1 VRRVAAIALLAMI
14 AVSEALSAELTP
26 FLESRRLGIAVS
38 ALPLPEKL
46 PRELTSGLTNRLL
59 VRVTLLADSRTVAQR
74 AVEIAVKYDLWDE
87 NFSVTT
93 RIDGAVV
100 QERNYGNVAEVL
112 GMLTNLRLAGLFGA
126 TELAAESPLVVR
138 ADALLNP
145 IDRERLEQIRKWVAE
160 NTTPAPPTRGTS
172 GASAPSANAAS
183 NAIFNRIFE
192 QYAGGAGLAAAW
204 NQNLSSRPFRPEDLA
219 RDGQ

>member
-1 VRRVAAIALLAMI
+1 VRRVAAFALLAII
-14 AVSEALSAELTP
+14 AVSDALSAELTP
-26 FLESRRLGIAVS
+26 FLQARRLGIALS

-59 VRVTLLADSRTVAQR
+59 VRVTLLSESRTVAQR
-74 AVEIAVKYDLWDE
+74 AVEVAVKYDLWDE
-87 NFSVTT
+87 NFAVTT
-93 RIDGAVV
+93 RVDGAVV
-100 QERNYGNVAEVL
+100 QERTYRTVAEVL
-112 GMLTNLRLAGLFGA
+112 ALLGNLRLEGLFGT
-126 TELAAESPLVVR
+126 TELAAQPPLAVR

-145 IDRERLEQIRKWVAE
+145 IDRERLDQIRKWVAE
-160 NTTPAPPTRGTS
+160 NTAPTPPTRGAS

-204 NQNLSSRPFRPEDLA
+204 NQSLSSRPFRPEDLA

>member
-1 VRRVAAIALLAMI
+1 VRRIAAIALLAMI
-14 AVSEALSAELTP
+14 AVSEALSAELAP
-26 FLESRRLGIAVS
+26 FLEARRLGVVIT
-38 ALPLPEKL
+38 ALPLPETL

-59 VRVTLLADSRTVAQR
+59 VRVTLLSESRTVAQR

-87 NFSVTT
+87 NFAVTT
-93 RIDGAVV
+93 RVDGTVV
-100 QERNYGNVAEVL
+100 QERTLGNMSAVL
-112 GMLTNLRLAGLFGA
+112 AMLAKLRLAGLFGTA
-126 TELAAESPLVVR
+126 ELAADPPLVVR

-145 IDRERLEQIRKWVAE
+145 IDRERLDQIRKWVAE
-160 NTTPAPPTRGTS
+160 NTTPTPPTRGAS

-192 QYAGGAGLAAAW
+192 QYAGGAGLAATW
-204 NQNLSSRPFRPEDLA
+204 NQSVSSRPFRPEDLA